1 MSQAVVRG
9 TYADF
14 KLVKT
19 RSVVQMIIE
28 VPIEEAQKVTNS
40 FGIPTPSEEK
50 WVAVALLDNR
60 RIEVNTRASKAIQ
73 QAGILGNDITFGTF
87 LQTKVPEVIPNKV
100 ETIVQGIR
108 ALTGV
113 RSRSEFTTNNT
124 ALQIW
129 EKLYDEYKSK
139 ATFLLNKNLEK

>member
-1 MSQAVVRG
+1 MAQAVIRG

-28 VPIEEAQKVTNS
+28 IPIEEATKVTNN

-60 RIEVNTRASKAIQ
+60 KVEVNTRASKAIQ
-73 QAGILGNDITFGTF
+73 QAGILGSDIAFGTW
-87 LQTKVPEVIPNKV
+87 LKTKVPEVNPNQT
-100 ETIVQGIR
+100 ETIVNGIR
-108 ALTGV
+108 AITGV
-113 RSRSEFTTNNT
+113 KSRSEFTSNDT
-124 ALQIW
+124 ALKIW
-129 EKLYDEYKSK
+129 ERLYDEYKSK
-139 ATFLLNKNLEK
+139 AV

>member
-1 MSQAVVRG
+1 MAQAVIRG

-28 VPIEEAQKVTNS
+28 IPIEEATKVTNN

-60 RIEVNTRASKAIQ
+60 KVEVNTRASKAIQ
-73 QAGILGNDITFGTF
+73 QAGILGSDTAFGTW
-87 LQTKVPEVIPNKV
+87 LKNKVPEVNPN
-100 ETIVQGIR
+100 ETRTIVDGIR
-108 ALTGV
+108 AITGV
-113 RSRSEFTTNNT
+113 KSRSEFTSNDT
-124 ALQIW
+124 ALKIW
-129 EKLYDEYKSK
+129 ERLYDEYRTEAK
-139 ATFLLNKNLEK
+139 

>member
-1 MSQAVVRG
+1 MAQAVIRG

-28 VPIEEAQKVTNS
+28 IPIEEATKVTNN

-60 RIEVNTRASKAIQ
+60 KVEVNTRASKAIQ
-73 QAGILGNDITFGTF
+73 QAGILGSDIAFGTW
-87 LQTKVPEVIPNKV
+87 LKTKVPEVNPNHS
-100 ETIVQGIR
+100 ETIVNGIR
-108 ALTGV
+108 AITGV
-113 RSRSEFTTNNT
+113 KSRSEFTSNDT
-124 ALQIW
+124 ALKIW
-129 EKLYDEYKSK
+129 ERLYDEYKSK
-139 ATFLLNKNLEK
+139 AV

>member
-1 MSQAVVRG
+1 MAQAVIRG

-28 VPIEEAQKVTNS
+28 IPIEEATKVTNN

-60 RIEVNTRASKAIQ
+60 KVEVNTRASKAIQ
-73 QAGILGNDITFGTF
+73 QAGILGSDTAFGTW
-87 LQTKVPEVIPNKV
+87 LKNKVPEVNPN
-100 ETIVQGIR
+100 ETRTIVDGIR
-108 ALTGV
+108 AITGV
-113 RSRSEFTTNNT
+113 KSRSEFTSNDT
-124 ALQIW
+124 ALKIW
-129 EKLYDEYKSK
+129 ERLYDEYRTDAK
-139 ATFLLNKNLEK
+139 